1 MQKKC
6 TDVVQAL
13 VYENMNN
20 KSEFS
25 FSEKG
30 LIDELSTFLVAGT
43 DTTTFF
49 FTMMVYFLGKH
60 PRVQEKLR
68 QQVNEVI
75 KSNSNQEITFDNL
88 KKLTYIDWIQFETTR
103 HYGPANGIFFR

>member
-1 MQKKC
+1 M
-6 TDVVQAL
+6 QAL

-20 KSEFS
+20 KAEFS

-68 QQVNEVI
+68 
-75 KSNSNQEITFDNL
+75 
-88 KKLTYIDWIQFETTR
+88 
-103 HYGPANGIFFR
+103 